1 MKTFKVTASSISYYT
16 LELEAETE
24 GQAYLMAKETDGAE
38 FAPEGAGDWVIVN
51 VEERPHAEGCPAV
64 DGIGCR
70 CGASKD
76 DSYRAIDKMLE
87 GRQHD

>member
-1 MKTFKVTASSISYYT
+1 MKTFKITASSISYYT

-24 GQAYLMAKETDGAE
+24 EEAYFLAKDADGSDFTPDGE
-38 FAPEGAGDWVIVN
+38 GDWVIVN
-51 VEERPHAEGCPAV
+51 VEEKPHAEGCPAV
-64 DGIGCR
+64 DGFGCR

-87 GRQHD
+87 GKQHD

>member
-24 GQAYLMAKETDGAE
+24 EEAYFLAKDADGSDFTPDGE
-38 FAPEGAGDWVIVN
+38 GDWVIVN
-51 VEERPHAEGCPAV
+51 VEEKPHAEGCPAV
-64 DGIGCR
+64 DGFGCR

-87 GRQHD
+87 GKQHD

>member
-1 MKTFKVTASSISYYT
+1 MKTFKITASSISYYT

-24 GQAYLMAKETDGAE
+24 EGAYMMAKYADGSDFTPDGE
-38 FAPEGAGDWVIVN
+38 GDWVITN
-51 VEERPHAEGCPAV
+51 VEEKPHEEGCPAV

-87 GRQHD
+87 GKRHD